1 MHMDQVSSKSIKNLS
16 LRSRACGKITEL
28 VVLGIKFRDADLTH
42 SKPLFNM
49 SFHISAS
56 NIRVEDG
63 HILKATL
70 LDADGNLVEA
80 EFDLDKV
87 IGNNDGNFEWGG
99 VDFSQSA
106 ENISFAIEGGDSV
119 PVLRASLRTI
129 DGELVDRDINLA
141 ERIGNDNGSFVFE

>member
-1 MHMDQVSSKSIKNLS
+1 
-16 LRSRACGKITEL
+16 
-28 VVLGIKFRDADLTH
+28 
-42 SKPLFNM
+42 M

-70 LDADGNLVEA
+70 FDADGNPVEA
-80 EFDLDKV
+80 EFDLDNV
-87 IGNNDGNFEWGG
+87 IGNNDGKSSLLPLRENETTCTNYQLGNFEWGG
-99 VDFSQSA
+99 VNFSQSA

-119 PVLRASLRTI
+119 PVLRASLKTI

-141 ERIGNDNGSFVFE
+141 ERIGNNNGSFVFE